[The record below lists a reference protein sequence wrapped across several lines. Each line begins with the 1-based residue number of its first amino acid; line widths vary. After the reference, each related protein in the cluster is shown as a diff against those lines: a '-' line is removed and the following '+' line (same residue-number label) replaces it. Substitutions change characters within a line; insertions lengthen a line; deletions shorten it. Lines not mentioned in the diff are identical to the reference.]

1 VFFFFVSCSFGFFFS
16 QSNYCEPVV
25 GSNACFVVV
34 VVDVVVICDS
44 IFVVVVVGTD
54 CVVV

>member
-1 VFFFFVSCSFGFFFS
+1 LQFFFA

-25 GSNACFVVV
+25 GSNAGFVV
-34 VVDVVVICDS
+34 VVDVVVICDD

-54 CVVV
+54 